1 MISTRL
7 AALVMAAVCVTPPTV
22 LNAHAP
28 HGRHW
33 RHRHHER
40 RFYEGRHPGRDHAL
54 HAGHSGHANYMV
66 SQNHALDNYI
76 QRNDVTEPP
85 RKIMRPNF
93 GGAGAGSR
101 WALSYQGG
109 GLEHSAVNN
118 TVSNVTAQL
127 GGTAFLPC
135 RVGHLGDRQISWIRR
150 RDWHV
155 LTSADVLFTH
165 DHRFSVLHVAGS
177 QDWTLYIRYVEVK
190 DTGTYECQVSTGT
203 GIISLFV
210 NLKVVTPEA
219 HIPGDGQYHVNRGS
233 PITLSCVIDK
243 SPTPPQYVLWYHN
256 DELLNY
262 ARGRPEVQI
271 GEVTSDRDRAVSTLE
286 VHSAR
291 DFHSG
296 NYTCTAPNIRPAST
310 LVFVTEG
317 DKTAAVQR
325 IDSGKDRLQ
334 GTVITTL
341 CAVLLHLVAVR

>member
-1 MISTRL
+1 MVPARL
-7 AALVMAAVCVTPPTV
+7 VTLVLAAVCVTP
-22 LNAHAP
+22 LNGHAL

-40 RFYEGRHPGRDHAL
+40 RFYEGRHPNHGHAL
-54 HAGHSGHANYMV
+54 HASHARYMV
-66 SQNHALDNYI
+66 SQSHVLDNYI
-76 QRNDVTEPP
+76 QRNDVTETP
-85 RKIMRPNF
+85 RKILRP
-93 GGAGAGSR
+93 GLSGTGVGSR
-101 WALSYQGG
+101 WAVSYQSGS
-109 GLEHSAVNN
+109 LEHVHSAVNN

-177 QDWTLYIRYVEVK
+177 QDWTLYIKYVEVK

-262 ARGRPEVQI
+262 ARGRPEVSI
-271 GEVTSDRDRAVSTLE
+271 SKVKSNMNRSISTLE
-286 VHSAR
+286 VHSAE
-291 DFHSG
+291 DVHSG
-296 NYTCTAPNIRPAST
+296 NYTCTAPNIRPASS

-325 IDSGKDRLQ
+325 IDSGKERLR
-334 GTVITTL
+334 GGVIVTL
-341 CAVLLHLVAVR
+341 CAALIHLLEVR